1 MVYVNSE
8 ATAGERIHLIHT
20 RHERKVTMLSLV
32 FTTRPALFES
42 TFCPLLTSGLELLAL
57 ASSRDVDF
65 QDGSHGDGHRVL
77 IDGVYNIYA

>member
-1 MVYVNSE
+1 
-8 ATAGERIHLIHT
+8 
-20 RHERKVTMLSLV
+20 V
-32 FTTRPALFES
+32 FTTRPVLFES

-65 QDGSHGDGHRVL
+65 QDGSDVHRVL